1 VTTLRVLLVE
11 DDEDHV
17 FLLRRALSDLPDVE
31 VELAT
36 ERDGEG
42 ALRYLEFR
50 QYLSDD
56 ERPHLVVLDLR
67 IPRVS
72 GFDVL
77 RWIRFNPVFAS
88 LPVVVLTSSERRED
102 ADTARGLGA
111 NEVMSKPLA
120 GLQLRHDVQA
130 MAKRWDLVLAGRP
143 G

>member
-1 VTTLRVLLVE
+1 MRTLRLLLVE

-17 FLLRRALSDLPDVE
+17 FLLRRVLSDLPDVA
-31 VELAT
+31 VELAV
-36 ERDGEG
+36 EHDGEG

-50 QYLSDD
+50 QYLGPE
-56 ERPHLVVLDLR
+56 ERPDLVILDLR
-67 IPRVS
+67 IPRIS

-77 RWIRFNPVFAS
+77 RWIRFNPVFAT

-102 ADTARGLGA
+102 ADAARGLGA

-120 GLQLRHDVQA
+120 GLQLRTDVQA
-130 MAKRWDLVLAGRP
+130 MARRWDLALAGRP

>member
-1 VTTLRVLLVE
+1 MTTLRMLLVE

-31 VELAT
+31 VDVAV

-50 QYLSDD
+50 QYLGEE

-67 IPRVS
+67 IPRIS

-77 RWIRFNPVFAS
+77 RWIRFNPVFAT

-120 GLQLRHDVQA
+120 GLQLRTDVQA
-130 MAKRWDLVLAGRP
+130 MAKRWDKALAGR
-143 G
+143 GG

>member
-1 VTTLRVLLVE
+1 MKPLRMLLVE

-17 FLLRRALSDLPDVE
+17 FLLRRALRDLPDLDID
-31 VELAT
+31 LAVCH
-36 ERDGEG
+36 DGES

-50 QYLSDD
+50 QYLGAA
-56 ERPHLVVLDLR
+56 EQPHLVVLDLR

-77 RWIRFNPVFAS
+77 RWIRYNPVFAA

-102 ADTARGLGA
+102 ADSARGLGA

-120 GLQLRHDVQA
+120 GLQLRTDVQA
-130 MAKRWDLVLAGRP
+130 MAQRWDLALAGRP
-143 G
+143 